1 VNYNNL
7 SNIRFLLFHAKL
19 VLVGMALIITACAT
33 PEPAPPLEEVIEQAL
48 PETTEI
54 AESFGEVPSWA
65 DVVDQGAAKDG
76 WLATFDDD
84 KLLEIVDEALKN
96 NRDLAVVAANLEV
109 ASGLATQAG
118 AQLAPAVSVG
128 GGGSSTAR
136 DGSTSNVSGAALS
149 ASWEL
154 DIWGKLG
161 AAASA
166 AEGEY
171 RASAADLEA
180 ARQSLVAQTAKAWF
194 LATEANLQNQLA
206 GEAVDLYTETL
217 AIVQTRLDVGAGQ
230 PQDVYLAKADLAGAE
245 ERQRQAL
252 GAFTQSVRSIE
263 VLLGRYPAAE
273 LEVPQVFVPTPPGIP
288 VGIPAELLERRP
300 DLIAA
305 ERRVAAAYQ
314 RIDEAKAAKLPSV
327 SLTATGGTPSS
338 ELSELLGGGSFF
350 SLGANFIAPLD
361 IGGGLQAQVEIETAN
376 QEAALATYGSIALNA
391 FNEVESSLTNESL
404 LLEREGFLADAV
416 ENNKGALET
425 VKVQYDVGQ
434 VDFLS
439 VLQLQARTLNSQI
452 SLIRI
457 KNTRLAQR
465 VDLHLALG
473 GSFSE

>member
-1 VNYNNL
+1 MNNNNF
-7 SNIRFLLFHAKL
+7 SNIRFLLSHARL
-19 VLVGMALIITACAT
+19 VLVGMALIINACAT
-33 PEPAPPLEEVIEQAL
+33 PEPAPPLEEVIKQAL

-54 AESFGEVPSWA
+54 AESFTEVPSWE
-65 DVVDQGAAKDG
+65 DVIAEGAVKDG
-76 WLATFDDD
+76 WLATFDDE
-84 KLLEIVDEALKN
+84 KLLEIVDEALQN
-96 NRDLAVVAANLEV
+96 NRDLAVVAANLGV
-109 ASGLATQAG
+109 AAGLATQAG
-118 AQLAPAVSVG
+118 AQLAPAVAVG
-128 GGGSSTAR
+128 GGGQSTTRDSST
-136 DGSTSNVSGAALS
+136 TNVSGAGLS

-161 AAASA
+161 ATAAAS
-166 AEGEY
+166 EEEY
-171 RASAADLEA
+171 RATAADLEA

-194 LATEANLQNQLA
+194 LATEANLQKQLA
-206 GEAVDLYTETL
+206 GEAVDIYTQTL

-230 PQDVYLAKADLAGAE
+230 PQDVYLAKADLAAAE

-273 LEVPQVFVPTPPGIP
+273 LEVPQVYVPTPPGIP
-288 VGIPAELLERRP
+288 IGIPSSLLERRP

-305 ERRVAAAYQ
+305 ERRVASAYQ
-314 RIDEAKAAKLPSV
+314 RIDAAKAAKLPSV
-327 SLTATGGTPSS
+327 SLTAAGGNPSN
-338 ELSELLGGGSFF
+338 ELASLLGGGSFF
-350 SLGANFIAPLD
+350 TLGANFVAPLD

-391 FNEVESSLTNESL
+391 FNEVESALTNETL

-416 ENNKGALET
+416 GNNETALGIT
-425 VKVQYDVGQ
+425 KIQYDVGQ

-452 SLIRI
+452 TLIRI
-457 KNTRLAQR
+457 KNARLAQR

-473 GSFSE
+473 GDFSE